1 MLFSYEEFEISN
13 EQHLM
18 NTTNRKQ
25 QIRPP
30 YVGQGLSESDPPAIA
45 RHERAGGGQAT
56 GNRLRIT
63 DGILIVDKESGPSSF
78 RTVERIKDL
87 IQVKKAGHAGTLD
100 PFATGVLVVLLNQ
113 GTKLSPFLMS
123 QDKVYQASLKLG
135 IETDTQD
142 ITGRIIEKKDV
153 GSLTYESIKHTAD
166 QFIGAIKQVPPSYSA
181 VHHSGKRAYELARS
195 GIAIDLQPR
204 DVRVDYINILSV
216 NLPTVWFEIG
226 CSSGT
231 YIRTLA
237 VDLGRS
243 LGIGAHL
250 TSLRR
255 IKSGPF
261 HIDDALTLMQ
271 ITQHL
276 SNNTIDGI
284 IIPLRNA
291 LKGMMEVEIPDKL
304 ARKIR
309 NGYQPNW
316 GELSRE
322 NTSSFKSD
330 DYLKVI
336 TGQDLVAILKGDR
349 DGYNIIK
356 VFT

>member
-18 NTTNRKQ
+18 NTTDRKQ
-25 QIRPP
+25 RT
-30 YVGQGLSESDPPAIA
+30 
-45 RHERAGGGQAT
+45 T

-63 DGILIVDKESGPSSF
+63 DGIILVDKEPGPTSF
-78 RTVERIKDL
+78 RIVEKIKGL
-87 IQVKKAGHAGTLD
+87 VKAKKAGHAGTLD

-123 QDKVYQASLKLG
+123 HDKVYRASLKLG

-142 ITGRIIEKKDV
+142 LTGRIIGKKDI
-153 GSLTYESIKHTAD
+153 GSLTYEMIKRSTT
-166 QFIGAIKQVPPSYSA
+166 QFIGTIKQVPPSYSA
-181 VHHSGKRAYELARS
+181 VHYNGKRAYELARN

-204 DVRVDYINILSV
+204 DVRVDYITILSV
-216 NLPTVWFEIG
+216 DLPYVWFEVG

-231 YIRTLA
+231 YIRALA
-237 VDLGRS
+237 ADLGRS

-261 HIDDALTLMQ
+261 HVDDALTLIQ
-271 ITQHL
+271 IAHHL
-276 SNNTIDGI
+276 SNNTIDEVI
-284 IIPLRNA
+284 LPLRNA
-291 LKGMMEVEIPDKL
+291 LKGMIEVEIPNEL
-304 ARKIR
+304 AKKIR

-322 NTSSFKSD
+322 RISSFNSN
-330 DYLKVI
+330 DYLKTI
-336 TGQDLVAILKGDR
+336 TGGELVSILKEDEN
-349 DGYNIIK
+349 GYNIIK